1 MTLNRARSPRD
12 PAGIYYS
19 GVGCVDTPAGSRRFT
34 AGPEYHL
41 REIHMK
47 IGAARKIDE
56 YVPTITP
63 MFIANAKFRTKPVP
77 KMFMISVV
85 ANTVDDVKIVRTS
98 ISLIE
103 MSMIRSIFL
112 SLSFAWFSR
121 IRPNTITVSFVE

>member
-1 MTLNRARSPRD
+1 MIERSRD
-12 PAGIYYS
+12 CYS
-19 GVGCVDTPAGSRRFT
+19 SAFICTGTGAARRFGGS
-34 AGPEYHL
+34 GPEYQS
-41 REIHMK
+41 REMYMK

-63 MFIANAKFRTKPVP
+63 MFIANAKFFTSPVP

-103 MSMIRSIFL
+103 MSMMRSIFL
-112 SLSFAWFSR
+112 SLSFAWF
-121 IRPNTITVSFVE
+121 

>member
-1 MTLNRARSPRD
+1 
-12 PAGIYYS
+12 
-19 GVGCVDTPAGSRRFT
+19 
-34 AGPEYHL
+34 
-41 REIHMK
+41 MK

-63 MFIANAKFRTKPVP
+63 TFIANAKFWTSPVP

-85 ANTVDDVKIVRTS
+85 ANTVDDVRIVRTS

-112 SLSFAWFSR
+112 SLSLA
-121 IRPNTITVSFVE
+121 